1 MELLVDLVGCY
12 SCILAP
18 ALAAC
23 AMTALY
29 VQPAGPSNQ
38 NHTLFFVVLLVL
50 ATLTVRTTMMH
61 DETWL
66 IHAGS
71 LGSLIVAGA
80 MRRPDEASDAAFSNY

>member
-1 MELLVDLVGCY
+1 
-12 SCILAP
+12 
-18 ALAAC
+18 
-23 AMTALY
+23 MTALY